1 MSKHLM
7 DSKKGETLY
16 LQIKNILIQRIQSGE
31 WKPNTLIP
39 TEKELMKEFNVS
51 RTTIRQAQSRS

>member
-39 TEKELMKEFNVS
+39 TEKELNERV
-51 RTTIRQAQSRS
+51 